1 MFVVDTHA
9 TGTCDYD
16 TLARPA
22 FLYTE
27 NNYSDVFD
35 VNGKYFNRIFI
46 KRYAWQYLINAMIT
60 VFMFVSNT

>member
-16 TLARPA
+16 TLDRPA

-27 NNYSDVFD
+27 NNYGDVFD
-35 VNGKYFNRIFI
+35 VNGKYIYRMYIFFFNIYQRICV
-46 KRYAWQYLINAMIT
+46 KKA
-60 VFMFVSNT
+60 